1 MKKVKNWDV
10 CFEVGLNHL
19 GSYTNI
25 LSIIQG
31 SMIQNLSCSLSVQI
45 REESFYDDS
54 KRYLALNSDVY
65 VKLRE
70 FCRSLGIPFGL
81 ALGPLENL
89 DWLTDLKLHPDFIK
103 PIGIGTNDLD
113 FVERLNEAFT
123 CPKYYSVGLSEYG
136 YIREEIIPRMR
147 DEDMLVHTSLSHE
160 SSDQNLSEIRFL
172 ESLGKIACFGQHAS
186 SPEVCFAAIGAG
198 AKKIF
203 AYIGDK
209 DLELPDKAHAV
220 AICDAISFYNQCS
233 NCFAA
238 MKKIES
244 GFKSAKID
252 FIG

>member
-1 MKKVKNWDV
+1 MNTLKNWDV
-10 CFEVGLNHL
+10 CYEIGLNHL
-19 GSYTNI
+19 GSYANI

-45 REESFYDDS
+45 REESFYDDD
-54 KRYLALNSDVY
+54 KRHLALSSDVY

-70 FCRSLGIPFGL
+70 FCRNLGIPFGL

-89 DWLTDLKLHPDFIK
+89 GWLTDLKLYPDFIK
-103 PIGIGTNDLD
+103 LIGLGTNDLG
-113 FVERLNEAFT
+113 FVKRVSDAFL
-123 CPKYYSVGLSEYG
+123 CPKYYSVGLAEYD
-136 YIREEIIPRMR
+136 YIRNEIIPRMR
-147 DEDMLVHTSLSHE
+147 DGDMLVHTSLSHD
-160 SSDQNLSEIRFL
+160 SLDQNLSEIRFL
-172 ESLGKIACFGQHAS
+172 ESLGKTACFGQHAS

-209 DLELPDKAHAV
+209 DLELPDREHAV
-220 AICDAISFYNQCS
+220 AICDAVSFYNQCS
-233 NCFAA
+233 NCFSA

>member
-1 MKKVKNWDV
+1 MKNVKNWDV

-25 LSIIQG
+25 LSIIRD

-45 REESFYDDS
+45 REENFYDDS
-54 KRYLALNSDVY
+54 KKYLALSSEEYSN
-65 VKLRE
+65 LRVL
-70 FCRSLGIPFGL
+70 CRSLGIPFGL

-89 DWLTDLKLHPDFIK
+89 NWLIDLELCPDFIK
-103 PIGIGTNDLD
+103 LIGIGTNDLD

-160 SSDQNLSEIRFL
+160 SSDQNLNEIRFL
-172 ESLGKIACFGQHAS
+172 ESLGKMACFGQHAIR
-186 SPEVCFAAIGAG
+186 PEVCFAAIGAG

-209 DLELPDKAHAV
+209 DLELPDKEHAV
-220 AICDAISFYNQCS
+220 AIRDAFSFYNQCS

-244 GFKSAKID
+244 GFKLAKIE